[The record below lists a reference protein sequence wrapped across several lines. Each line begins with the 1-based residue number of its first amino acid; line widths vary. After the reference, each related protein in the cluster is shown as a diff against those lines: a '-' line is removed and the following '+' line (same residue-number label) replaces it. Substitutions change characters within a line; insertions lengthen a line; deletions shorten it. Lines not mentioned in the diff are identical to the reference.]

1 MSNLSGNNIAS
12 EPSTPSF
19 SFYTIT
25 PILDLTD
32 PRQEM
37 TFIKIGIHERGYK
50 QEKNGKDFRVEKM
63 P

>member
-1 MSNLSGNNIAS
+1 MASG
-12 EPSTPSF
+12 PSPPSF
-19 SFYTIT
+19 SLYTIT

-50 QEKNGKDFRVEKM
+50 QEKKWKRF
-63 P
+63 PC